1 MVRLLSSYP
10 ERGRF
15 SVETGVD
22 VVRVRL
28 NEITRQWDLECR
40 DHPPIRARIVVL
52 AVGMSRVPVIP
63 RWPGLE
69 TFRGPVI
76 HSSEFRRAADYAG
89 KAVLVVGSGNSGA
102 EIASRLAE
110 HADVTIS
117 IRTPPHILP
126 RSVLGLPLP
135 AIGAATRKLPT
146 AWVDRLLGLLQ
157 RLYIGDLSSY
167 GLPRP
172 NAGVSVKFARSE
184 VTPTLYPR
192 FAKDVRIGR
201 VKVVGAVLSFDG
213 DHVLLEAHPGVTGK
227 TKVSL
232 IPDVVVAA
240 TGFRAGL
247 ADIVSVPGRQLPPE
261 WPRSTGQAIDLPN
274 LHLIG
279 QTNPLSGQLNE
290 IRIEAGRI
298 ARAIRD
304 ELASNSGR
312 QGLSK

>member
-1 MVRLLSSYP
+1 M
-10 ERGRF
+10 
-15 SVETGVD
+15 
-22 VVRVRL
+22 
-28 NEITRQWDLECR
+28 ITRRSELASWFWQSVCR
-40 DHPPIRARIVVL
+40 ACRSFPDGRDWRHSAARSFIRPSSAARPTTP
-52 AVGMSRVPVIP
+52 AKRC
-63 RWPGLE
+63 
-69 TFRGPVI
+69 
-76 HSSEFRRAADYAG
+76 SSSA
-89 KAVLVVGSGNSGA
+89 
-102 EIASRLAE
+102 
-110 HADVTIS
+110 
-117 IRTPPHILP
+117 
-126 RSVLGLPLP
+126 
-135 AIGAATRKLPT
+135 AATLELRSPAVSPSMRMLQFQFGR
-146 AWVDRLLGLLQ
+146 RLTSCPEACWAC
-157 RLYIGDLSSY
+157 RCRPS
-167 GLPRP
+167 GLPRASFRLPGSMAPRLVTAALHWRSQQLWVAAP

-312 QGLSK
+312 QGLSRWKTCSGGSLCRSAVAPFVRGPSNLAAS